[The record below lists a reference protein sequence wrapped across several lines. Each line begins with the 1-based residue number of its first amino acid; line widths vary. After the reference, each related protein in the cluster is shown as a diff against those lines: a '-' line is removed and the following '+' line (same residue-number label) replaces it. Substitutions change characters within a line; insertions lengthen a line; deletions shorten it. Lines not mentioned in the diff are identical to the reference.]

1 MKFHYLLPM
10 RWAFSQF
17 LFGLIF
23 STLLVTGSVPSWGQP
38 SETVQYSGWEV
49 NNMTRIC
56 GGCRPNRS
64 CSCRISFY
72 PIHSRHSCGK
82 HTKTPPR
89 STTRILPKTECHCIN
104 EAIRAYAQVWVKLQ
118 SGDMSAETAL
128 SKLSQHLE
136 CTDHCDRW
144 EDCENLLRFID
155 QEIAT
160 QRAATEHQKE
170 D

>member
-1 MKFHYLLPM
+1 MQTQQRLLMPN
-10 RWAFSQF
+10 Q
-17 LFGLIF
+17 
-23 STLLVTGSVPSWGQP
+23 LLSHPFTPLMW
-38 SETVQYSGWEV
+38 
-49 NNMTRIC
+49 
-56 GGCRPNRS
+56 
-64 CSCRISFY
+64 
-72 PIHSRHSCGK
+72 
-82 HTKTPPR
+82 KTHEDPPR